1 MTRVCLVRDV
11 LDNQLIDV
19 TGQNAGKVDGIVL
32 ELRDGAPP
40 VVRFVESG
48 PVTLARRLNRRF
60 GEWVARLDARFGE
73 GRGKPIRIPITRLT
87 LDAPSLRL
95 DFAADPSPLMAVERW
110 LRRKIVN
117 RIPGS

>member
-1 MTRVCLVRDV
+1 MKRVLLVRDI

-40 VVRFVESG
+40 LVRFVECG

-60 GEWVARLDARFGE
+60 GEWVARLDARLGK
-73 GRGKPIRIPITRLT
+73 GRGAPIRIPITRISEEGPT
-87 LDAPSLRL
+87 LRL
-95 DFAADPSPLMAVERW
+95 DLSADETPLMSFEQW
-110 LRRKIVN
+110 LRRTIVD